1 MNKLT
6 HAASI
11 LALTVAASSAS
22 AWYAPTFQSGC
33 MTDEQKQ
40 AVADQQQAMAAQY
53 AKAAQQAMAAQQE
66 MARKMAEQQAAYYAQ
81 MQPNASEAAPQVATQ
96 VVPQSPV
103 VADPF
108 AGNPFGP
115 VAERPDFPQM
125 PEMPAFERPAM
136 PDFPPMPQ
144 MPEFGAHEF
153 PAMPEM
159 PAFERPAMPDFP
171 DMPEMPGIAGADYP
185 AMPQMPGF
193 KRPTAYERDAQIDAY
208 RTQAKKELDARRAA
222 LRDMSERRRAA
233 RPMARRFGPRSVA
246 YIPHSM
252 MAPNMGCG
260 PSVTAAPVPQQQIE
274 VAPQQPETISQQTE
288 AAPVASP
295 VVAAPAQQ

>member
-1 MNKLT
+1 
-6 HAASI
+6 
-11 LALTVAASSAS
+11 
-22 AWYAPTFQSGC
+22 
-33 MTDEQKQ
+33 
-40 AVADQQQAMAAQY
+40 
-53 AKAAQQAMAAQQE
+53 
-66 MARKMAEQQAAYYAQ
+66 
-81 MQPNASEAAPQVATQ
+81 
-96 VVPQSPV
+96 
-103 VADPF
+103 
-108 AGNPFGP
+108 
-115 VAERPDFPQM
+115 
-125 PEMPAFERPAM
+125 
-136 PDFPPMPQ
+136 
-144 MPEFGAHEF
+144 
-153 PAMPEM
+153 
-159 PAFERPAMPDFP
+159 
-171 DMPEMPGIAGADYP
+171 MPEMPGIAGADYP

-274 VAPQQPETISQQTE
+274 VAPQQPETVSQQTE